1 MASAAPRPPPDDL
14 AVDLRSKSAFF
25 GPDGAKQGAAAARG
39 ALGGRA
45 ADRPRIPAHPS
56 PAKHALAAAAA
67 GEVVAA
73 VVAVGEGA
81 VPPPLFP
88 AYDASTPFSHRAEL
102 YRGAVSTIL
111 AARCPVTGRPVILK
125 EYERVRMKAKHVARV
140 AREVAAMTALA
151 DLPAVVR
158 LHARFDDEV
167 AGRITLVVEHCTG
180 GDLFRAL
187 VLARGAGLGARYAAA
202 SVVAPLLR
210 TLVVAHSR
218 GILHRDI
225 KPENLFVGGD
235 GAVKLGDF
243 GLAIDSRSELPFS
256 RSGTLDYMAP
266 EVLANPALADVDEGP
281 GVTRAALAARGA
293 RPYGPAVDVW
303 AVGVLAYE
311 LVTGRPPFDGGDEA
325 ATAAR
330 VLYSD
335 ALDLPRAH
343 GAEWAAFVRAAL
355 AKRPGDRPTTARLL
369 DHAWLALHGCAGG
382 GGDGAATRAR
392 WRRVAAPAR
401 LALFLGRLG
410 PRGVAGAPAPRR
422 APARVPRGL
431 CPPRAARR
439 PARAGRLVPRR
450 RLLLLPPRRPRP
462 LRPIFCRSAAA
473 RPGRWR
479 RRARR
484 WVGRR
489 GGRGRGARRVARP
502 RRALLSQAAS
512 CRRGGGRRRR
522 RRARRRVTLRALQ
535 PDPHPTFT
543 LNLTLT
549 L

>member
-369 DHAWLALHGCAGG
+369 DHAWLALPGCAGG
-382 GGDGAATRAR
+382 GGDGGGGVAAPPRAR
-392 WRRVAAPAR
+392 GGAASPPRPASPCSSADSDLEGWPARQRPAAPPPACPAASARRAPRAGPRALADSSRAADSSSSHPAAPAR
-401 LALFLGRLG
+401 SGQSFVDLL
-410 PRGVAGAPAPRR
+410 RR
-422 APARVPRGL
+422 APADGAGAL
-431 CPPRAARR
+431 DGGSGDAA
-439 PARAGRLVPRR
+439 AAAAGRGG
-450 RLLLLPPRRPRP
+450 
-462 LRPIFCRSAAA
+462 LRVRVAHYFHRQRHAGGGGGGGGGGAPAAA
-473 RPGRWR
+473 
-479 RRARR
+479 
-484 WVGRR
+484 
-489 GGRGRGARRVARP
+489 
-502 RRALLSQAAS
+502 
-512 CRRGGGRRRR
+512 
-522 RRARRRVTLRALQ
+522 
-535 PDPHPTFT
+535 
-543 LNLTLT
+543 
-549 L
+549 